1 MDRSGSC
8 GPLPDRWTRLPA
20 EAVMAVQEDRAAAAV
35 AGAVT
40 IAVAIVVAGNSGNGA
55 RGKTDSGD
63 GAEGTETTTDAVTM
77 TEAQAMGVGGSNR
90 GRGQRGHGRNS
101 QSKLLHGRILSVEVP
116 VGDGRLGLRNDAT
129 LRATVPGVCARC
141 HNRSGQERTGKATAA
156 PRSCSGFAH
165 GDHIVGRAGRATAAR
180 SAR

>member
-1 MDRSGSC
+1 MARSGSC

-40 IAVAIVVAGNSGNGA
+40 IAVAIVVAGT

-90 GRGQRGHGRNS
+90 GRGQRGNGRNS
-101 QSKLLHGRILSVEVP
+101 QSKLLHGRILPSRSQWGMGVWAFAMMRPYARPCRGYV
-116 VGDGRLGLRNDAT
+116 
-129 LRATVPGVCARC
+129 RAVTIDR
-141 HNRSGQERTGKATAA
+141 
-156 PRSCSGFAH
+156 
-165 GDHIVGRAGRATAAR
+165 D
-180 SAR
+180 